1 MAAKQQRRRMSA
13 EQVELLREAAIQ
25 IRDVEKLTSPA
36 AIARRI
42 EQLHGV
48 RVTRQRVHDW
58 LQTDPLTPEAVQEYR
73 VDRRKALIDQLYSA
87 AGAYVEH
94 ALKPEVVS
102 KAHAQA
108 AATVAAIFIDKALLA
123 SGEATQ
129 RVETKNDTTVR
140 TEEGER
146 AVNALGQLSPDQ
158 RRAVLRVLGPA
169 QPRGTAA
176 DTG

>member
-1 MAAKQQRRRMSA
+1 MAARQQRRRMSA

-48 RVTRQRVHDW
+48 KVSRQRVHEW
-58 LQTDPLTPEAVQEYR
+58 LQADPITPETVQEYR
-73 VDRRKALIDQLYSA
+73 LDRRKALVDRLYQAAEAYID
-87 AGAYVEH
+87 H
-94 ALKPEVVS
+94 ASRPEVIMRVNG
-102 KAHAQA
+102 KD
-108 AATVAAIFIDKALLA
+108 AATAAAIFIDKALLA

-129 RVETKNDTTVR
+129 RVESRNDTTVR

-146 AVNALGQLSPDQ
+146 AVNVLGQLSPDQ

-169 QPRGTAA
+169 QPGRTAA